1 MRGSKYEPLVETV
14 DILEV
19 NPNYAHVRLNNGR
32 ETTVSLRHIAP
43 LGDKTNSSHTELNPM
58 DAPIQSNTTLPP
70 PLPSALENT
79 VIDDSAAFKNNATE
93 NSTPLPLDNSQRT
106 TSEDTDVLNLRR
118 SSRIRRKP
126 PYLAENYQL

>member
-1 MRGSKYEPLVETV
+1 M
-14 DILEV
+14 
-19 NPNYAHVRLNNGR
+19 RLNNGR

-43 LGDKTNSSHTELNPM
+43 LDGKPNGSHTELDPM
-58 DAPIQSNTTLPP
+58 DAPIQSNTPTPP

-79 VIDDSAAFKNNATE
+79 VIDDSAAPENHPTV
-93 NSTPLPLDNSQRT
+93 NSTPTSPHPLPLDSFQRT
-106 TSEDTDVLNLRR
+106 SSEDADVSNLRR